1 MPTIRCSFMSDREIL
16 EKAEA
21 RELLPFYYNNVE
33 KVGKIEAAERL
44 SKRIRV
50 IQRHYGF
57 DFDKRVRGYM
67 RKIDQEELLNDLL

>member
-1 MPTIRCSFMSDREIL
+1 MSDREIL

-33 KVGKIEAAERL
+33 KVGKVEAAERL
-44 SKRIRV
+44 TKRIRI

-67 RKIDQEELLNDLL
+67 RQVDQEELLND

>member
-1 MPTIRCSFMSDREIL
+1 MSDRDIL

-67 RKIDQEELLNDLL
+67 RQIDQEELLNDLL

>member
-1 MPTIRCSFMSDREIL
+1 MSDRDIL

-50 IQRHYGF
+50 IQRNYGF